1 MDAMDMEAAPEDQ
14 DQEKRKYF
22 IWAICLVLPSI
33 WHECDSISN
42 VEMLTQAQIQ
52 VEYETA
58 ICV

>member
-22 IWAICLVLPSI
+22 IWAIWLVLPSI
-33 WHECDSISN
+33 WHECNSISN
-42 VEMLTQAQIQ
+42 VEILTQAQIQ

-58 ICV
+58 IRV